1 MSVLNPRIPVTI
13 NLYREDLNTTTIEAI
28 RTRSTPVD
36 AKRRSVTS
44 MKGLLPLA
52 LPNSCNNPSNN
63 ALTEGTM
70 EAKIDEYLPEM
81 LARDLEISSAV
92 FAAKN
97 MTAGTPAMSLVFDDE
112 DTTMPCPGRILISP
126 YPAGLA
132 RVQTLGAIEERHSLV
147 SFTEHQLYISD
158 EASSD
163 VESISG
169 TEASGGIEPP
179 SIRLREQSIVTA
191 ATSLTSNSG
200 NPPSPKDL
208 MSLDR
213 SQGYSWIDIDSDDDG
228 DLEEEVP
235 PEEQPGA
242 LSPRPPSPPSFD
254 SSFFFGGHSRDA
266 SRSSRATLPQKTRS
280 NSGGPLSLPCR
291 KHSVTSIDIPLRG
304 TSLSHTTRGSLSKCD
319 FTLRTRE
326 SRTSID
332 TRHRTRQHSRNSFTY
347 DQDSILEK
355 CEEPERKSYEL
366 DDKYIDLE
374 LEEERIMNGE
384 LPPLRRPNTIY
395 LQESPPLSPL
405 PSVQAWLDE
414 SNAAF
419 PSQSLGEDLAKAVPL
434 PPDIIETLRV
444 SIACFPETMLLSSS
458 LTIETIR
465 TYSRKVRQPSHDV
478 WRDSLMPDPIP
489 HHHRKSIWRK
499 VVSHGRESLNA
510 RLHRT
515 QPQLENDDILNRPS
529 QEAPSPWSSL
539 RHIFRNC
546 SEYICDAL
554 YAHIVAYNYI
564 SRIPRPQP
572 PQLNRAS
579 VMVTNQSQKEDI
591 PKKAAT
597 LLGLG
602 ASQPQQQTPPA
613 VGRFTKKLGSPLTGW
628 GFGKDHM
635 STNAP
640 PSAQLDNTTRNIE
653 SGLMR
658 CIVRLIATAKMMS
671 KDNPGEEKM
680 VDVEPSEVDLIF
692 VRSLCEIV
700 RIAEE
705 AA

>member
-1 MSVLNPRIPVTI
+1 
-13 NLYREDLNTTTIEAI
+13 
-28 RTRSTPVD
+28 
-36 AKRRSVTS
+36 
-44 MKGLLPLA
+44 
-52 LPNSCNNPSNN
+52 
-63 ALTEGTM
+63 M

-132 RVQTLGAIEERHSLV
+132 RVQTLGAIEERQSLV
-147 SFTEHQLYISD
+147 SFTEHQLYVSD
-158 EASSD
+158 GTSSD

-169 TEASGGIEPP
+169 TEASVGIEPP

-213 SQGYSWIDIDSDDDG
+213 SQGYSWIDVDSDDDG
-228 DLEEEVP
+228 DLGEEIP
-235 PEEQPGA
+235 TDEQPVA
-242 LSPRPPSPPSFD
+242 LSPRPPTPPSFD
-254 SSFFFGGHSRDA
+254 STFFFGGHSRDA
-266 SRSSRATLPQKTRS
+266 SRSSRATMPQKSRS
-280 NSGGPLSLPCR
+280 NSGGPLSLPRR

-304 TSLSHTTRGSLSKCD
+304 TSLSHTTRGSLSQCD
-319 FTLRTRE
+319 FALRPRE
-326 SRTSID
+326 SRTSIE
-332 TRHRTRQHSRNSFTY
+332 TRRRIKQRSRNSFAY
-347 DQDSILEK
+347 DQASIMEK
-355 CEEPERKSYEL
+355 SEEPERLSIEI
-366 DDKYIDLE
+366 DDRYIDLE
-374 LEEERIMNGE
+374 LEEERIMMGE
-384 LPPLRRPNTIY
+384 LPPLRRPNTVY

-414 SNAAF
+414 SNATF
-419 PSQSLGEDLAKAVPL
+419 PTQSIGEDLAKAVPL

-465 TYSRKVRQPSHDV
+465 TYSRKVRQPSHDI
-478 WRDSLMPDPIP
+478 WKDLAPDPIP
-489 HHHRKSIWRK
+489 HHHHRRSIWRK
-499 VVSHGRESLNA
+499 VVSHGRESLSA
-510 RLHRT
+510 RLHRH

-529 QEAPSPWSSL
+529 QEAPEPWSSL
-539 RHIFRNC
+539 RHIFGNC

-572 PQLNRAS
+572 PQPNRAS

-602 ASQPQQQTPPA
+602 ASEPEPQTPPA
-613 VGRFTKKLGSPLTGW
+613 VGRFTKKLGSPLTAW
-628 GFGKDHM
+628 GFGKDHL
-635 STNAP
+635 SANAP
-640 PSAQLDNTTRNIE
+640 PSTQPDNTTRNIE

-671 KDNPGEEKM
+671 KDNPGEERF
-680 VDVEPSEVDLIF
+680 VDVEPSEVDMIF
-692 VRSLCEIV
+692 FRSLCEIV